1 MLLLKTTTAVC
12 GGSSCILHWSD
23 LFMSKISMDN
33 VCLGKKVPVS
43 GGANNFHL
51 ISVCSQVL
59 AALADNAK
67 HNQQGCVDEHGTQA
81 LKS

>member
-12 GGSSCILHWSD
+12 GSSSRILCWSD
-23 LFMSKISMDN
+23 LFMSEIPMDD
-33 VCLGKKVPVS
+33 VCLRKKVPVS
-43 GGANNFHL
+43 GANNFHL

-59 AALADNAK
+59 ATLADDAK

-81 LKS
+81 PNG